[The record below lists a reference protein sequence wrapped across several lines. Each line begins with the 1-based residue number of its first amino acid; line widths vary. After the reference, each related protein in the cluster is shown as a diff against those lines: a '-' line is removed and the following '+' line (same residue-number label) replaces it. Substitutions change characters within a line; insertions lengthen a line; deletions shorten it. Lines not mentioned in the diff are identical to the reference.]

1 MEFHAADPLVL
12 TNAKVVAADR
22 VFLGWVAT
30 DHGRIVETG
39 EGHGPKG
46 AIDCQGDF
54 LLPGLVELH
63 TDHLEAHFMPRPR
76 VFWHAG
82 SAVMA
87 YDAQI
92 ATAGITTVFDSF
104 RVGMDEHEDWR
115 SGAGE
120 QVVTLAD
127 AIERA
132 RAADLLR
139 ADHQTH
145 LRCEIPAPNVVEFLE
160 EFLTQHPARL
170 VSLMDHTPGQRQFR
184 DLDKYFIYYQ
194 GKTGKSERE
203 LAEVVRERQRVGR
216 ERADANRPRI
226 VALAHAHGLTLASH
240 DDTTLDDVEQAKREG
255 VHIAEFPTTHEAAA
269 ASRAA
274 GMATV
279 MGAPNVVRGGSHSGN
294 ASARD
299 FAEAGLLDILSSDY
313 VPAAL
318 LMAAFHLADAPN
330 VDGLAGATRMVTK
343 NPAEAAGLFDRGEI
357 AVGRR
362 ADLVRVR
369 AHHGEPVVRAVWR
382 EGVRVA

>member
-46 AIDCQGDF
+46 AIDCQGDY

-269 ASRAA
+269 ASRDA

-299 FAEAGLLDILSSDY
+299 LAEAGLLDILSSDY

-318 LMAAFHLADAPN
+318 LMAAFHLADAPSIG
-330 VDGLAGATRMVTK
+330 GLAGAVRLVTK
-343 NPAEAAGLFDRGEI
+343 NPAEAAGLIDRGEI
-357 AVGRR
+357 VVGRR

-369 AHHGEPVVRAVWR
+369 AHHGEPVARAVWR